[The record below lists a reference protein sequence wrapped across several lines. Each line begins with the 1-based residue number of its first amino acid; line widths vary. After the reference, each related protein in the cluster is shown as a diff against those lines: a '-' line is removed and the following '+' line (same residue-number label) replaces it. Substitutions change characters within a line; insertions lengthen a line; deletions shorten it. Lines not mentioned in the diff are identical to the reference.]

1 MADLYQ
7 DPVITKIFDL
17 IRANTDIFKEFYYGD
32 PIRVPASNLPA
43 VILSREQTRIGN
55 LNNAQDEHGMAMVMT
70 IITDIRNDLSDY
82 SNIVAGVNSLY
93 SLVEGRSATYALN
106 PQSMLYILR
115 HNAELDVTNNLRIDL
130 KTITAAEYGM
140 TLGKRTEDGW
150 AMEAQ
155 IKFVIHFTQTR

>member
-1 MADLYQ
+1 MPDLYQ

-17 IRANTDIFKEFYYGD
+17 IKANTNAFKEFYYGD
-32 PIRVPASNLPA
+32 PVRVPASNLPA

-55 LNNAQDEHGMAMVMT
+55 LTNAEDEHGMAMVMT
-70 IITDIRNDLSDY
+70 IITDVRSDLSDY
-82 SNIVAGVNSLY
+82 SNIVAGVNTLY
-93 SLVEGRSATYALN
+93 DLVEGRDSSYALK

-115 HNAELDVTNNLRIDL
+115 HNAELDISKNLRIDL
-130 KTITAAEYGM
+130 KTVTAAEYGM

-155 IKFVIHFTQTR
+155 IKFVMHFTQIR